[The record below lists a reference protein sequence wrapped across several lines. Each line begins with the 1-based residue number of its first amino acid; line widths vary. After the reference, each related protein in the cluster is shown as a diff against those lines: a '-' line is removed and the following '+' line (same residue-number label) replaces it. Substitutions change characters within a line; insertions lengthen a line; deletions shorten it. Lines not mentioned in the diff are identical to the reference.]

1 MEVRPETHSC
11 HYQTTQLST
20 FGDPSPPSSPSSSAL
35 SHAATTSTYASAAVL
50 TNPHFPHYASL
61 PRPARHLGWAYAAPG
76 EVTSKKMCHS
86 TNNHLSQVTEGRGA
100 LLATASPPQ
109 YANLPLHYATLG
121 RVPRTRAPLVSQQQH
136 SESIPDILQTL
147 SQGVVREAVSSQARV
162 IVNEL
167 SGLDE
172 KLVDLSPRERKAPPQ
187 LPTSSY
193 ISVKHSNIDDNI

>member
-1 MEVRPETHSC
+1 MDVRPETPSC

-20 FGDPSPPSSPSSSAL
+20 FGDPSPPSSPTSSAL

-76 EVTSKKMCHS
+76 EVA
-86 TNNHLSQVTEGRGA
+86 EGRGA
-100 LLATASPPQ
+100 LASASPPQ

-121 RVPRTRAPLVSQQQH
+121 RVPRTRVPLVSQQH

-147 SQGVVREAVSSQARV
+147 SQGVVREGAVQQQARV

-167 SGLDE
+167 SGLEE
-172 KLVDLSPRERKAPPQ
+172 KLVDLSPSNGQEAQ
-187 LPTSSY
+187 SQMPTSSY

>member
-1 MEVRPETHSC
+1 M
-11 HYQTTQLST
+11 
-20 FGDPSPPSSPSSSAL
+20 G
-35 SHAATTSTYASAAVL
+35 ATTSTYASAAVL
-50 TNPHFPHYASL
+50 TNPHLPHYASL

-76 EVTSKKMCHS
+76 E
-86 TNNHLSQVTEGRGA
+86 VTEGRGA

-121 RVPRTRAPLVSQQQH
+121 RIPRTRAPLVSQQH

-147 SQGVVREAVSSQARV
+147 SQGVVREAGCQARV

-167 SGLDE
+167 SGLEE
-172 KLVDLSPRERKAPPQ
+172 KLVDLSPREREAPPQ

-193 ISVKHSNIDDNI
+193 ISVKHS

>member
-20 FGDPSPPSSPSSSAL
+20 FGNPSPPSSPSSSAL
-35 SHAATTSTYASAAVL
+35 SQAATTSTYASAAVL

-61 PRPARHLGWAYAAPG
+61 PKPARHLGWAYAAPG
-76 EVTSKKMCHS
+76 EVTFQMCQI
-86 TNNHLSQVTEGRGA
+86 NQPSQVTEGRTA
-100 LLATASPPQ
+100 LATASPPQ

-121 RVPRTRAPLVSQQQH
+121 RIPRTRAPLVSQQH

-147 SQGVVREAVSSQARV
+147 SQGVVREASQARV

-167 SGLDE
+167 SGLEE
-172 KLVDLSPRERKAPPQ
+172 KLVDLSPVQQREAPTQ
-187 LPTSSY
+187 LPNSSY